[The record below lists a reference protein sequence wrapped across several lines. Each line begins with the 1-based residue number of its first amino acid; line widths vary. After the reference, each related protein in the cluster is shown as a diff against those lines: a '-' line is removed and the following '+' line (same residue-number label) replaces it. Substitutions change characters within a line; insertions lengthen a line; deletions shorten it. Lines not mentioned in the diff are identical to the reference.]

1 MADREVPPS
10 MPTHVGPLAATG
22 YGAVCGLIFPLMIS
36 STFLQQIGLSHG
48 AGNAFGLMFF
58 CAYTAAMVVYA
69 VVGKLAG
76 GSGRPWELPV
86 GLALAFLG
94 NCLMVARQLGVL
106 EGGWLHTGAMAV
118 TIGCG
123 LAMAELGWLRRLAR
137 LGAGAHGGTL
147 RVVSLSYLVGCLVA
161 TCIFAAA
168 DIVELSFAPVII
180 LVSAP
185 LAVRLRALD
194 GARPQGGEPAC
205 EAAGAA
211 GAARAAGGSVF
222 AKAIVYLVVVS
233 FVFGALS
240 QASAVMPHP
249 GFSVKVLALAGIA
262 LASVA
267 MFAASLRRSG
277 RAPGVDLYW
286 VLFPVVAC
294 ALVALPFIDM
304 PAFRVAATV
313 LVFTAFYLTGINTRV
328 VLCRLAGG
336 DRGRA
341 GLLASAALGSGSLAI
356 LLGVAFGANVLAVE
370 DPMMGLATVALASLF
385 VLALSPLPLRAV
397 ERHAAASGDGAGSPD
412 VEGERAQEGIGAAA
426 RAEEERRRRMEGY
439 ARACGM
445 TAREAEV
452 LAMLCSGR
460 TRTYIAAELGLSPN
474 TVKGYIHAIYQKAG
488 ALDKQDLID
497 RVERAVQGD

>member
-1 MADREVPPS
+1 
-10 MPTHVGPLAATG
+10 MPAHAGPLVAVG

-123 LAMAELGWLRRLAR
+123 LALAELGWLRRLAR

-180 LVSAP
+180 LVSVP
-185 LAVRLRALD
+185 LVVRLHVLD
-194 GARPQGGEPAC
+194 GARPRGGEPAR
-205 EAAGAA
+205 GAV
-211 GAARAAGGSVF
+211 GGSVF

-249 GFSVKVLALAGIA
+249 GVSVKVLALAGIA
-262 LASVA
+262 LASVV
-267 MFAASLRRSG
+267 MFASSLRRSG

-294 ALVALPFIDM
+294 ALVALPFIDT
-304 PAFRVAATV
+304 PAFRVVATI

-328 VLCRLAGG
+328 VLCRLASG

-370 DPMMGLATVALASLF
+370 DPTMGLAAVSLASLF

-397 ERHAAASGDGAGSPD
+397 ERRAAASGDGAGSPD
-412 VEGERAQEGIGAAA
+412 VEGERAQEGTGAAA

-439 ARACGM
+439 AQACGM

-497 RVERAVQGD
+497 HVERAVQVD

>member
-1 MADREVPPS
+1 

-69 VVGKLAG
+69 AAGMLAG
-76 GSGRPWELPV
+76 RSGRSWELPV

-106 EGGWLHTGAMAV
+106 EGGLLHTGAMAV

-123 LAMAELGWLRRLAR
+123 LALSELGWLRRLAQ
-137 LGAGAHGGTL
+137 LGAGVHGGTL
-147 RVVSLSYLVGCLVA
+147 RVVSLSYLAGCLVA
-161 TCIFAAA
+161 MCIFAAA
-168 DIVELSFAPVII
+168 YVVELSFAPVII
-180 LVSAP
+180 LASVP
-185 LAVRLRALD
+185 LVVRLRALD
-194 GARPQGGEPAC
+194 GARPHGGEPAC
-205 EAAGAA
+205 GAA
-211 GAARAAGGSVF
+211 GADGTAGGPVF

-240 QASAVMPHP
+240 QASAAMPHP
-249 GFSVKVLALAGIA
+249 GVSVKVLALAGIA

-267 MFAASLRRSG
+267 MFAVSLRRSG

-294 ALVALPFIDM
+294 ALVALPFIDT
-304 PAFRVAATV
+304 PAFRIAATV

-328 VLCRLAGG
+328 VLCRLAGC

-370 DPMMGLATVALASLF
+370 DPMMGLAAVALASLF

-397 ERHAAASGDGAGSPD
+397 ERRAAVSAGGAGSPD
-412 VEGERAQEGIGAAA
+412 AEGERAQEGTGAAA
-426 RAEEERRRRMEGY
+426 CAEEERRLRMEGY